1 MVEWLLCLCL
11 WTLFLGDAE
20 GLAPRVEVLSTV
32 SLKLDSDGLEVAC
45 SGCPSCPLKTS
56 AGVGSGVNLG

>member
-1 MVEWLLCLCL
+1 MVALSLDIIIS
-11 WTLFLGDAE
+11 LGDAE

-56 AGVGSGVNLG
+56 AGVSSGVNLG